1 MMELADVADSKSAGS
16 DTVPVRL
23 RPAAPHR
30 GKSFGLATFLFIGGV
45 NMDIKRGLI
54 LEGGAMRGMFTAG
67 VLDVLMEN
75 DIEFDGVI
83 GVSAGATFGCNYIT
97 KQIGRTIRYNK
108 KYCRDKR
115 YCSFRSLI
123 KTGDLFGEDFCYNKI
138 PNELDP
144 FDNDAFRKSDVEFY
158 IVTTDIETGEA
169 VYKKYDVDDPECLL
183 WMRASA
189 SMPLASRIVEADGRK
204 MLDGG
209 MADSIPVKAFEDM
222 GYNKNVV
229 VLTQPEAYK
238 KEKNKVLP
246 IIRLKYKKFP
256 KLIEVMEKRHIMY
269 NETKAYIKE
278 KEARGE
284 LFVIRPEEKLD
295 VGHIEHNAD
304 KLEKTYQAGRK
315 VAEKNLDKLK
325 EYLKPQ

>member
-1 MMELADVADSKSAGS
+1 
-16 DTVPVRL
+16 
-23 RPAAPHR
+23 
-30 GKSFGLATFLFIGGV
+30 
-45 NMDIKRGLI
+45 MDIKRGLI

-83 GVSAGATFGCNYIT
+83 GVSAGATFGCNYIS

-115 YCSFRSLI
+115 YCSLRSLI
-123 KTGDLFGEDFCYNKI
+123 KTGDLYGEDFCYNKI

-144 FDNDAFRKSDVEFY
+144 FDNDVFRKSDVEFFV
-158 IVTTDIETGEA
+158 VTTDIETGEA
-169 VYKKYDVDDPECLL
+169 VYKEYDVDDPECLL

-189 SMPLASRIVEADGRK
+189 SMPLASRIVEAGGRK

-209 MADSIPVKAFEDM
+209 MADSIPVKAFENM

-229 VLTQPEAYK
+229 VLTQPETYK

-256 KLIEVMEKRHIMY
+256 KLIEVMENRHIMY
-269 NETKAYIKE
+269 NETISYIKE

-295 VGHIEHNAD
+295 VGHIEHDAD
-304 KLEKTYQAGRK
+304 KLETAYQAGRK
-315 VAEKNLDKLK
+315 VAEKKLDKLK
-325 EYLKPQ
+325 EYLKTQ